1 MLGMAQVTGRGLV
14 ISPRLAVALDPEPT
28 WGDTV
33 ESRLGAVA
41 WRRIQEETLAR
52 ADGLC
57 QFCAEPATVAAE
69 PLWRVQS
76 RRRRRVLLGFV
87 AVCELCFLARHR
99 GLAAV
104 LGREREVDQH
114 LMRLRGDDEDA
125 LERHLR
131 RAYWLW
137 RRRSVL
143 RWESDL
149 GPWAPGGDITG
160 PLDPGALLGVIF
172 EA

>member
-1 MLGMAQVTGRGLV
+1 M
-14 ISPRLAVALDPEPT
+14 ISPRLAVALDPAPT
-28 WGDTV
+28 WGDTL
-33 ESRLGAVA
+33 ESRLGLLA

-69 PLWRVQS
+69 PVWRYQS
-76 RRRRRVLLGFV
+76 RRGRRLLLGFL
-87 AVCELCFLARHR
+87 AACELCWLGRHR
-99 GLAAV
+99 GLAAI

-114 LMRLRGDDEDA
+114 LMRLRGDDKDA
-125 LERHLR
+125 LDRHLT
-131 RAYWLW
+131 RAFWLW

-160 PLDPGALLGVIF
+160 PVDAGAWWGVIF
-172 EA
+172 DA